1 MSHVSLQEFLKTEP
15 DGTLEAISEQYN
27 TTLLEVVKNLPSP
40 TVVSG
45 DKFDTVW
52 DTVCEWGNVTTLVHT
67 ADVILE
73 FSGELPS
80 GFHRH
85 GYFNLRGK
93 HGMSGHIKAENCTH
107 IALIERK
114 FMGMDTAS
122 ILFFNKAG
130 SAMLKIFLGRMK
142 LAQQGVQ
149 VFTGDACD
157 ASVVAAACR
166 AAGPDALIISTM
178 GGAQDYLAHRTV
190 IDEAEKAGISRM
202 ILVTSLGCGDSWPFL
217 SERAKAA
224 FGQAVR
230 EKTLAESWL
239 QTSQLDY
246 AILRPGGLLD
256 GAATGKAQRIQ
267 NQECHGF
274 VNRADVAA
282 HIHELANA
290 PALNQQV
297 YSLIEPDL
305 KPA

>member
-1 MSHVSLQEFLKTEP
+1 MTPWLLFGAGGKGVGARTHELAL
-15 DGTLEAISEQYN
+15 AEQRP
-27 TTLLEVVKNLPSP
+27 VVA
-40 TVVSG
+40 VIR
-45 DKFDTVW
+45 
-52 DTVCEWGNVTTLVHT
+52 H
-67 ADVILE
+67 AD
-73 FSGELPS
+73 
-80 GFHRH
+80 
-85 GYFNLRGK
+85 
-93 HGMSGHIKAENCTH
+93 AAT
-107 IALIERK
+107 
-114 FMGMDTAS
+114 
-122 ILFFNKAG
+122 
-130 SAMLKIFLGRMK
+130 K

-157 ASVVAAACR
+157 TSVVAA
-166 AAGPDALIISTM
+166 ALIISTM

>member
-1 MSHVSLQEFLKTEP
+1 MTPWLLFGAGGKGV
-15 DGTLEAISEQYN
+15 GARTLELALAEQRP
-27 TTLLEVVKNLPSP
+27 VVA
-40 TVVSG
+40 VIR
-45 DKFDTVW
+45 
-52 DTVCEWGNVTTLVHT
+52 H
-67 ADVILE
+67 AD
-73 FSGELPS
+73 
-80 GFHRH
+80 
-85 GYFNLRGK
+85 
-93 HGMSGHIKAENCTH
+93 AAT
-107 IALIERK
+107 
-114 FMGMDTAS
+114 
-122 ILFFNKAG
+122 
-130 SAMLKIFLGRMK
+130 K

-178 GGAQDYLAHRTV
+178 GGAQ
-190 IDEAEKAGISRM
+190 AGISRM

>member
-1 MSHVSLQEFLKTEP
+1 MTPWLLFGAGGKGV
-15 DGTLEAISEQYN
+15 GARTLELALAEQRP
-27 TTLLEVVKNLPSP
+27 VVA
-40 TVVSG
+40 VVR
-45 DKFDTVW
+45 
-52 DTVCEWGNVTTLVHT
+52 H
-67 ADVILE
+67 AD
-73 FSGELPS
+73 
-80 GFHRH
+80 
-85 GYFNLRGK
+85 
-93 HGMSGHIKAENCTH
+93 AAT
-107 IALIERK
+107 
-114 FMGMDTAS
+114 
-122 ILFFNKAG
+122 
-130 SAMLKIFLGRMK
+130 K

-166 AAGPDALIISTM
+166 AAGQDALIISTM
-178 GGAQDYLAHRTV
+178 GGTQDYLAHRTV

-230 EKTLAESWL
+230 EKTLA
-239 QTSQLDY
+239 
-246 AILRPGGLLD
+246 
-256 GAATGKAQRIQ
+256 ATGKAQRIQ

-274 VNRADVAA
+274 VHRADVAA